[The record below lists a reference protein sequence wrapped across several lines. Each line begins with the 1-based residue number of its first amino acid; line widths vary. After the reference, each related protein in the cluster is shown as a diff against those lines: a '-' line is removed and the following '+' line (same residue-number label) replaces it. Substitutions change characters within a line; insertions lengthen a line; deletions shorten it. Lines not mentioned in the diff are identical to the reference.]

1 MTICFARF
9 ICQRNDLSL
18 IQNIYNLPK
27 NKRLQIDPCTL
38 YVVPTPIGNLA
49 DITHRSLSVL
59 IDVELILCEDTR
71 VSRKL
76 LNHYD
81 IDTPT
86 KSYHMHN
93 EHRMVD
99 GLVEQLQQGLSMA
112 LISDAGTPAI
122 SDPGFLLVRAC
133 LQAGLRVI
141 TLPGP
146 TAFIPALIQSG
157 FPSDRFVFEGFL
169 PHKKGRKSRL
179 TQLAKENKTI
189 VLYESP
195 HRILKT
201 LIQCVEVMGPDRPAS
216 ISRELTKA
224 FEETIR
230 GTLEELEAHFTV
242 HPPKGEFVLVIQG
255 KL

>member
-1 MTICFARF
+1 ME
-9 ICQRNDLSL
+9 
-18 IQNIYNLPK
+18 IQSS
-27 NKRLQIDPCTL
+27 TL

-49 DITHRSLSVL
+49 DITHRSIHVLSQ
-59 IDVELILCEDTR
+59 VELILCEDTR
-71 VSRKL
+71 VSQKL
-76 LNHYD
+76 LKHYN

-93 EHRMVD
+93 EHRTVD
-99 GLVEQLQQGLSMA
+99 RLVEQLQQGMSMA

-133 LQAGLRVI
+133 LQSGVNV
-141 TLPGP
+141 TSLPGP
-146 TAFIPALIQSG
+146 TAFVPALVQSG
-157 FPSDRFVFEGFL
+157 FPTDRFVFEGFL

-179 TQLAKENKTI
+179 SQLAKETKTI

-201 LIQCVEVMGPDRPAS
+201 LAQCAQVMGPDRQAS

-224 FEETIR
+224 FEETVR
-230 GTLEELEAHFTV
+230 GTLEELEAHFTA
-242 HPPKGEFVLVIQG
+242 HTPKGEFVLVIQG
-255 KL
+255 KN

>member
-18 IQNIYNLPK
+18 IQNIYNPPK
-27 NKRLQIDPCTL
+27 NKRLQIDPSTL

-133 LQAGLRVI
+133 LQAGLSVI

-179 TQLAKENKTI
+179 TQLEKENKTI

-201 LIQCVEVMGPDRPAS
+201 LTQCVEVMGPDRPAS

-230 GTLEELEAHFTV
+230 GTLEELETHFTV